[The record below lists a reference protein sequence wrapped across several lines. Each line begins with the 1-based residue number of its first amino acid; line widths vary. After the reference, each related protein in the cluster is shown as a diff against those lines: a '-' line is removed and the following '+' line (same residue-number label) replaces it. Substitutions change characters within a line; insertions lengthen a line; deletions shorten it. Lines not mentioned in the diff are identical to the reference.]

1 MYCRRSAQRTTDG
14 PYYQGV
20 HHPARIASLTIARVN
35 EYIRYEPNDPCPPLL
50 ATSVALQGVVLTLAN
65 TVLFVTITARAA
77 GQGDAYLSW
86 AVFAALIIAGATT
99 ALQAARVGRLGAG
112 HVLMSGAG
120 PHFVALAILVLALP
134 DAGLPTLA
142 SLIVVASL
150 VQFALAAWL
159 PLLRRII
166 TPVVAGTALMLIAVM
181 VMSIAIGRIGE
192 PIEGVPPSAGPAV
205 AVVTLAVAVMLAM
218 RAAGVWRLWAPL
230 IGIVSGCAVAV
241 PFGLYDP
248 QPVLDAPW
256 FDLPDIAAW
265 LGLDLTPGVEF
276 WTFLPAFLIVSLVSA
291 VKASGDGVVIQQVSR
306 REPPATDFRLV
317 QGVLNTNGLGA
328 LLSGLAGTLPT
339 IIYSPSTVSLITF
352 TGVAAR
358 RVGFAMGGV
367 LAALAFLP
375 KVAAVLLTIPSPVMG
390 AFLLMI
396 MGLLFVEGM
405 RTVVQDGLDHR
416 KALVVGISLA
426 LGVGL
431 ESRNVLA
438 DLLGETWVAS
448 LSNGMTVGVV
458 AAVLMTLFLEASSR
472 RHSRLEVPLSTAS
485 LPTIDTFLLD
495 LASKIG
501 WNTASTERLRAA
513 GEETLS
519 SLLQADS
526 DYGADRVPR
535 LIVVARPGEAMELEF
550 LAVFDEENLQDR
562 LAYLSEQPQVPEAA
576 EISFRLLR
584 HYASSVH
591 HRKYHGVDVV
601 TVHVDG
607 SR

>member
-1 MYCRRSAQRTTDG
+1 M
-14 PYYQGV
+14 
-20 HHPARIASLTIARVN
+20 LTF
-35 EYIRYEPNDPCPPLL
+35 
-50 ATSVALQGVVLTLAN
+50 AN

-77 GQGDAYLSW
+77 DQGDAYLSW
-86 AVFAALIIAGATT
+86 AVFAALIIAGAIT

-120 PHFVALAILVLALP
+120 PHFIALAILVLAAP
-134 DAGLPTLA
+134 DGGLPTLA

-181 VMSIAIGRIGE
+181 VMSIAIRRIGE
-192 PIEGVPPSAGPAV
+192 LPEGVPPAAGPAV
-205 AVVTLAVAVMLAM
+205 AVATLAVAVMLAM
-218 RAAGVWRLWAPL
+218 RASGVWRLWAPL
-230 IGIVSGCAVAV
+230 IGIVLGCAVAV

-248 QPVLDAPW
+248 RKFLDASW
-256 FDLPDIAAW
+256 FDLPDFTAW
-265 LGLDLTPGVEF
+265 PGLDLTPGVGF

-306 REPPATDFRLV
+306 RRPPATDFRLV
-317 QGVLNTNGLGA
+317 QGVLNANGLGV

-339 IIYSPSTVSLITF
+339 VIYSPSTVSLITF

-367 LAALAFLP
+367 LVALAFLP
-375 KVAAVLLTIPSPVMG
+375 QVAALLLTIPSPVMG
-390 AFLLMI
+390 AFVLMV

-416 KALVVGISLA
+416 KALVVGVALA
-426 LGVGL
+426 IGVGL

-438 DLLGETWVAS
+438 DLLGESWIAS
-448 LSNGMTVGVV
+448 LSNGLTVGVV
-458 AAVLMTLFLEASSR
+458 AAVLMTLFLEASSGR
-472 RHSRLEVPLSTAS
+472 QRRLEVPLSASS
-485 LPTIDTFLLD
+485 LPAIDAFLQD

-501 WNTASTERLRAA
+501 WNDASTNRLRAA

-519 SLLQADS
+519 SLLQAGSDS
-526 DYGADRVPR
+526 GAQGEPR

-562 LAYLSEQPQVPEAA
+562 LAYLSDQPQVPEEA

-591 HRKYHGVDVV
+591 HRKYHGIDIV
-601 TVHVDG
+601 TVRVDG

>member
-1 MYCRRSAQRTTDG
+1 LAHGTSDG
-14 PYYQGV
+14 PYYRCI
-20 HHPARIASLTIARVN
+20 HHPARTASQKIARVN
-35 EYIRYEPNDPCPPLL
+35 EYIRFEPNDPCPPLL
-50 ATSVALQGVVLTLAN
+50 ATGVALQGVVLTLAN

-77 GQGDAYLSW
+77 DQGDAYLSW
-86 AVFAALIIAGATT
+86 AVFAALIIAGAAT
-99 ALQAARVGRLGAG
+99 ALQAARAGRLGAG
-112 HVLMSGAG
+112 HILMSGAG
-120 PHFVALAILVLALP
+120 PHFIALAILVLALP
-134 DAGLPTLA
+134 DAGLATLA

-150 VQFALAAWL
+150 VQFALSAWL

-181 VMSIAIGRIGE
+181 VMSIGIRRIGE
-192 PIEGVPPSAGPAV
+192 LPEGVTPAAGPAV
-205 AVVTLAVAVMLAM
+205 AVATLAVAVMLAM
-218 RAAGVWRLWAPL
+218 RASGVWRLWAPL
-230 IGIVSGCAVAV
+230 IGIVLGCAVAA
-241 PFGLYDP
+241 PLGLYDP
-248 QPVLDAPW
+248 QPILDARW
-256 FDLPDIAAW
+256 FDLPDLTAW
-265 LGLDLTPGVEF
+265 PGLDLTPGVEF

-291 VKASGDGVVIQQVSR
+291 VKASGDGVIIQQVSR
-306 REPPATDFRLV
+306 RRPPATDFRVV
-317 QGVLNTNGLGA
+317 QGALNANGLGA

-358 RVGFAMGGV
+358 RVGYAMGGV
-367 LAALAFLP
+367 LVALAFLP
-375 KVAAVLLTIPSPVMG
+375 KVASVLLTIPSPVMG

-416 KALVVGISLA
+416 KALIVGVSLA
-426 LGVGL
+426 IGVGL
-431 ESRNVLA
+431 ESRNVVA
-438 DLLGETWVAS
+438 DLLGESWVAS

-472 RHSRLEVPLSTAS
+472 RHRRLEVPLSTAS
-485 LPTIDTFLLD
+485 LPAIDGFLVD
-495 LASKIG
+495 LASRIG
-501 WNTASTERLRAA
+501 WNDASTNRLRAA

-519 SLLQADS
+519 SLLQAGS
-526 DYGADRVPR
+526 DYAADGEPR

-562 LAYLSEQPQVPEAA
+562 LAYLSEQPQVPEEA

-591 HRKYHGVDVV
+591 HRKYHGIDVV